1 MDLYRKGVGVVLLNM
16 DKKILVAQ
24 RIDTMNTAWQM
35 PQGGIENN
43 ETPQEAA
50 LRELKEEIGTN
61 KAVVISETTAWLR
74 YSFPMNLQ
82 KSLWSGKYRGQEQK
96 WFLMRFIGE
105 DKDIN
110 LNTKHPEFSNWKW
123 VKIQILEDIVIDF
136 KKEMYKKIVR
146 EFSQTIVNLDD

>member
-105 DKDIN
+105 DTDIN